1 MDVEAVAR
9 ILPFKTNNYVVNE
22 LIDWDNFEN
31 DPLFILNFPQK
42 NMLQDK
48 HYHRISSLI
57 HAGESKRTIID
68 EANDIRME
76 LNPHPAGQLEHNVPR
91 LHDVQLPGLQH
102 KYRET
107 LLFFPSQGQTC
118 HAYCTFCFRWP
129 QFTGL
134 SQLKFAMKQAD
145 LLVAY
150 LKEHPEI
157 SDILFTGGDPMVM
170 KTSTFKR
177 YIDAILEAD
186 LPHLTTIR
194 IGTKAV
200 SFWPYRFV
208 SDDDADEML
217 RLFEKIVSSGKHL
230 TIMAH
235 FNHYREME
243 TNIAQ
248 FAIKRIRTTGA
259 QIRTQSPL
267 LNHINANP
275 EIWAEM
281 WRRQVNL
288 GIVPY
293 YMFIARQTGA
303 QHYFS
308 VSLANAYH
316 IFKKAYSSVS
326 GIARTVRGPSIS
338 ANPGKIKI
346 LGISEIFGEKVFVL
360 SFIQGRNPDW
370 VKRPF
375 YASFDP
381 LANWITD
388 LEPAFGKSKFFYE
401 QELHEMLQG

>member
-1 MDVEAVAR
+1 MDIEAVAR

-48 HYHRISSLI
+48 HYHRISNLI

-68 EANDIRME
+68 EANNIRME
-76 LNPHPAGQLEHNVPR
+76 LNPHPAGQLEHNIPR
-91 LHDVQLPGLQH
+91 LHDERLPGLQH

-134 SQLKFAMKQAD
+134 SELKFAMKQAD

-150 LKEHPEI
+150 LKDHPEI

-194 IGTKAV
+194 IGTKAL

-208 SDDDADEML
+208 SDEDADEML
-217 RLFEKIVSSGKHL
+217 WLFEKIVSSGKHL

-235 FNHYREME
+235 FNHYRELE

-293 YMFIARQTGA
+293 YMFLARQTGA

-316 IFKKAYSSVS
+316 IFKKAYSNIS
-326 GIARTVRGPSIS
+326 GIGRTVRGPSMS
-338 ANPGKIKI
+338 ANPGKIKV

-360 SFIQGRNPDW
+360 SFIQGRNPSW

-375 YASFDP
+375 YARFDP

-388 LEPAFGKSKFFYE
+388 LQPAFGKEKFFYE
-401 QELHEMLQG
+401 EELHQMLMG